1 MAYVKKGEMVKI
13 SSEFLKTVSG
23 DHDDTKNGAIVYTLV
38 PTHNNPQYG
47 KIMFHRNIFFVTLFI
62 FSAVFILMLILFFL
76 FSLFFFSWWEILVT

>member
-47 KIMFHRNIFFVTLFI
+47 KIIFTEI
-62 FSAVFILMLILFFL
+62 FSSLPYLFFL
-76 FSLFFFSWWEILVT
+76 QFSFSC